1 MDTSIVLYEPYHP
14 HLGYTVAVTILTWCL
29 VLLYSRFA
37 LRERP
42 RLRVVL
48 YGIAIVLPLYA
59 ELTSYLIY
67 NLRPAPDTPVGW
79 ALTHIHTYV
88 INQIPI
94 DTFLSSF
101 MLGGIVLLLIIL
113 LGVSIFRYYIG
124 RMSLRDF
131 VADATRFDPFEDPDL
146 AMRLAVMS
154 DLPTRPLP
162 PIYMVD
168 SPAPLAL
175 TAGLLHPRIYL
186 SYTLTELLTPDELLA
201 VICHEWAHVL
211 RYDNLWNSFVRLFRD
226 ALPFL
231 PGNHVAWNS
240 MIASQDEACDALA
253 VQMTREPLSLARALV
268 KISGAW
274 QMHKTPSLVA
284 ASPFALSVNNP
295 QERVEQMIRIET
307 EAVLLQRW
315 PRIGAYILAGTL
327 LILAVLPALLGS

>member
-1 MDTSIVLYEPYHP
+1 MGTSIIPYEPYHP
-14 HLGYTVAVTILTWCL
+14 HLGYTLVITMLTWGV
-29 VLLYSRFA
+29 VLLYNRLV
-37 LRERP
+37 LRDRP

-59 ELTSYLIY
+59 ELMSYLIY
-67 NLRPAPDTPVGW
+67 RLRPAPDTQVGW
-79 ALTHIHTYV
+79 VLTHIHAFV

-94 DTFLSSF
+94 DTFLSAF
-101 MLGGIVLLLIIL
+101 ALGGIVLLLAIL
-113 LGVSIFRYYIG
+113 LGVSLFRYYIG

-131 VADATRFDPFEDPDL
+131 VADATRFDPLSDPEL
-146 AMRLAVMS
+146 EARLAVMS
-154 DLPTRPLP
+154 DLPTQPMP
-162 PIYMVD
+162 PIYMID

-186 SYTLTELLTPDELLA
+186 SYSLTELLTPDELLA

-211 RYDNLWNSFVRLFRD
+211 RHDNLWNSFVRLFRD

-231 PGNHVAWNS
+231 PGSQLAWKS

-274 QMHKTPSLVA
+274 QSHQAPSLVA
-284 ASPFALSVNNP
+284 ASPFALSVNDP

-307 EAVLLQRW
+307 EEERLSRW
-315 PRIGAYILAGTL
+315 PRIGAYFLAGTL
-327 LILAVLPALLGS
+327 LILALLPALLGS